1 MRHSRTS
8 MPSDTAKRR
17 TRGVDRA
24 FHILNYLQEQKRPMR
39 PNEIAEGI
47 GAPKSTVY
55 DLIGLLLEH
64 QAVEHFDLEGRI
76 FLGRKLYF
84 FGLSYLRNFDL
95 AREAGEDLGRLTQ
108 ATRETAQLCM
118 LEGHRYTV
126 VMMKEGERPF
136 RISANIGE
144 PVPLPWTASGRL
156 LVSHLSDAE
165 ILDFIPPE
173 DFVLP
178 DGRRLAPQTFLAE
191 VRQARESGFFSIDS
205 VVDTFTHCLAAPV
218 FNEGH
223 HCIATLCLV
232 APREDAA
239 ANRQHYR
246 TTLIESAGRL
256 TRKLTGEARA
266 ATSERASA

>member
-1 MRHSRTS
+1 
-8 MPSDTAKRR
+8 MPSHVAKRR
-17 TRGVDRA
+17 ARGVDRA

-64 QAVEHFDLEGRI
+64 QVVEYFDLEGRI

-84 FGLSYLRNFDL
+84 FGLSYVRNFDL
-95 AREAGEDLGRLTQ
+95 AREAGDHLTRLTQ

-136 RISANIGE
+136 RISADIGE
-144 PVPLPWTASGRL
+144 TVPLPWTASGRL
-156 LVSHLSDAE
+156 LVSHLGDAE

-178 DGRRLAPQTFLAE
+178 NGNKLAPETFLAE
-191 VRQARESGFFSIDS
+191 IQEARDAGFFSIDS

-218 FNEGH
+218 YNEGH
-223 HCIATLCLV
+223 ECVATLCLV

-246 TTLIESAGRL
+246 TTLTESASQL
-256 TRKLTGEARA
+256 TRKLAGKAWDAGPTETTA
-266 ATSERASA
+266 

>member
-1 MRHSRTS
+1 MQSDNTSRR
-8 MPSDTAKRR
+8 A
-17 TRGVDRA
+17 RGVDRA
-24 FHILNYLQEQKRPMR
+24 FHILNYLREQKRPMR

-64 QAVEHFDLEGRI
+64 QVVEYFDPEGRI

-84 FGLSYLRNFDL
+84 FGLSYVRNFDL
-95 AREAGEDLGRLTQ
+95 AREADDHLTRLTQ

-126 VMMKEGERPF
+126 VMMKEGGRPF
-136 RISANIGE
+136 RISADIGE

-156 LVSHLSDAE
+156 LVSHLRDAE
-165 ILDFIPPE
+165 ILDFIPAE
-173 DFVLP
+173 DFVMP
-178 DGRRLAPQTFLAE
+178 NGDKLAPEIFLAE
-191 VRQARESGFFSIDS
+191 VQQARESGFFSIDS

-218 FNEGH
+218 YNEGRA
-223 HCIATLCLV
+223 CVATLCLV

-239 ANRQHYR
+239 VNRLHYR
-246 TTLIESAGRL
+246 TTLTESASQL
-256 TRKLTGEARA
+256 TRKLAGEAWGA
-266 ATSERASA
+266 NPAKATA